1 MNKRIFVTKEKR
13 DEILKTAIEDVSCF
27 LLHLNG
33 KDFLT
38 EIQYFA
44 YLYKYLRLPI
54 SFSFNLDAYLDMMTD
69 PYSYSNEVSS
79 ENGKNN
85 CFSNLGD
92 VKKIVI
98 LIDNYNDFLRK
109 NKIFKKEI
117 EDLFDND
124 ILPFFENEIKEVYVG
139 GYEIE
144 YNIYCYEN

>member
-1 MNKRIFVTKEKR
+1 
-13 DEILKTAIEDVSCF
+13 
-27 LLHLNG
+27 
-33 KDFLT
+33 
-38 EIQYFA
+38 
-44 YLYKYLRLPI
+44 
-54 SFSFNLDAYLDMMTD
+54 MMTD